1 MSAPLR
7 ILIAD
12 DHEPFRAMLKSML
25 GTLGAEIVECRDGR
39 EAVQRFSEF
48 APDWV
53 LMDIEMPQLDGLS
66 ATRQITALSPQAR
79 VVMVSN
85 YDDADLRAEAGR
97 AGAAAYFRKDNLLE
111 LPGLLLRS
119 PDQAPPLNDTSSG
132 K

>member
-12 DHEPFRAMLKSML
+12 DHEPFRAMLKSLL

-53 LMDIEMPQLDGLS
+53 LMDIEMPQLDGLT
-66 ATRQITALSPQAR
+66 ATRQITAMSPRAR
-79 VVMVSN
+79 VVIVTN
-85 YDDADLRAEAGR
+85 YDDADLRAEADR
-97 AGAAAYFRKDNLLE
+97 AGASDYVRKDNLMV
-111 LPGLLLRS
+111 LPGLLKRRMDS
-119 PDQAPPLNDTSSG
+119 GSAPSKTLP
-132 K
+132 